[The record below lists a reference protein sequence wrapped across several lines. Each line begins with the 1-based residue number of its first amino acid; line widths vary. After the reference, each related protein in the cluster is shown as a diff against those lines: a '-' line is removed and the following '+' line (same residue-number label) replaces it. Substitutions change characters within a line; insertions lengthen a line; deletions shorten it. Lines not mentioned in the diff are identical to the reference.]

1 VELSIGIIV
10 RATDQLVADA
20 LEDFLRNTF
29 EGINVIYFTRSESKQ
44 FYVIEKDSFNKNVV
58 RGNDNR

>member
-1 VELSIGIIV
+1 MKLRIGIILK
-10 RATDQLVADA
+10 ANDQFIADK

-44 FYVIEKDSFNKNVV
+44 FYVVEKDSFNKNFGG
-58 RGNDNR
+58 GNDNR

>member
-1 VELSIGIIV
+1 MELSIGIIV

-58 RGNDNR
+58 RGNDK